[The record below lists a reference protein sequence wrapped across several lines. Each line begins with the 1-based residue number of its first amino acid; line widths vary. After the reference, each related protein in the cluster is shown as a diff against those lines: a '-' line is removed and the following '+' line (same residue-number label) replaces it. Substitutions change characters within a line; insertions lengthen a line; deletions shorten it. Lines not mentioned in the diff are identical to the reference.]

1 MATASPPP
9 LIERALVDFFARHA
23 PFDRMERAH
32 LVMLAGSTRARYYRD
47 GASVIGPADGPC
59 MRFFM
64 VQRGEVQ
71 GQRAGTGSDQVAL
84 GPGECF
90 PLGALIGAR
99 ATSSDYRARGDTF
112 CLEFEKQVFDRL
124 LAESEPFRLFCTR
137 RLAHLL
143 EISQS
148 QSRAAALEEAQ
159 ARQGLTSL
167 LGDLAKRSPVACTP
181 HTPLAEALA
190 TMERERIGAIL
201 VTDASHA
208 ARGIF
213 TERDLLRRV
222 VLDRTPLD
230 VPIERVMTAEP
241 LTLPETATA
250 FDAAMSMALRG
261 IRHIPVTRGEGAL
274 APVIGMVSERDL
286 FALQRVGM
294 RDVARAIRGA
304 GSRAALINAAKA
316 VRMLAGNMQA
326 QGVGNEQL
334 TQLIV
339 ALNDSLVARAIELVE
354 GEFDLAG
361 VDWCWIA
368 LGSEGRR
375 EQTVATDQD
384 NAIIFRTDADAGNR
398 AATAD
403 ALRQR
408 LLPLA
413 RAVNEFLAELGF
425 PLCKGEIMA
434 GNPQWCLS
442 DAEWRAR
449 FGDWLRNPTPQALL
463 SGAIFFD
470 LRALAGRTE
479 LADILTSWLAEEAP
493 RRQPFLRALAAN
505 ALAATPP
512 GGLFGALTEH
522 SGIDLKSQGA
532 RPIIDAAR
540 VLALAL
546 GLPATATSQRLRL
559 WATRTGDAPLADA
572 AIQAFQFIQG
582 LRMSRQLRGVAD
594 PLAANHIDLGELNEL
609 DRRILKEAFRQA
621 RKLQDR
627 LRVDFAL

>member
-1 MATASPPP
+1 M
-9 LIERALVDFFARHA
+9 IERALIDFFARHA
-23 PFDRMERAH
+23 PFDRMDRAH
-32 LVMLAGSTRARYYRD
+32 LAILAGTARLRYYRD

-59 MRFFM
+59 TRFF
-64 VQRGEVQ
+64 VIQRGEVH
-71 GQRAGTGSDQVAL
+71 GLRSSAGSDLVAL

-99 ATSSDYRARGDTF
+99 ASSSDYRARGDTF
-112 CLEFEKQVFDRL
+112 CLEFEKAVFERL
-124 LAESEPFRLFCTR
+124 FAASEPFRLFCTR

-143 EISQS
+143 EVSQS

-167 LGDLAKRSPVACTP
+167 LGSLARRTPVTCTP
-181 HTPLAEALA
+181 HTPLADALA

-201 VTDASHA
+201 VTDESHCA
-208 ARGIF
+208 QGIF

-222 VLDRTPLD
+222 VLDKTPLD
-230 VPIERVMTAEP
+230 APISQVMTADP

-250 FDAAMSMALRG
+250 FDAAMSMASRG
-261 IRHIPVTRGEGAL
+261 IRHIPVTRGEGAQ

-294 RDVARAIRGA
+294 RDVARAIRSA
-304 GSRAALINAAKA
+304 GDRDALVASADA
-316 VRMLAGNMQA
+316 VRKLAVNMQA
-326 QGVGNEQL
+326 QGVSTEQL

-339 ALNDSLVARAIELVE
+339 ALNDSLVERAVELV
-354 GEFDLAG
+354 GREFDLTG
-361 VDWCWIA
+361 IDWCWIA

-384 NAIIFRTDADAGNR
+384 NAIIFRAADARND
-398 AATAD
+398 AAAAD
-403 ALRQR
+403 GLRQR
-408 LLPLA
+408 LLPVA
-413 RAVNEFLAELGF
+413 RCVNGFLAELGF

-442 DAEWRAR
+442 ENEWRTR

-463 SGAIFFD
+463 GGAIFFD
-470 LRALAGRTE
+470 LRPLAGRTE
-479 LADILTSWLAEEAP
+479 LADSLSTWLAEEAP

-505 ALAATPP
+505 ALATTPP
-512 GGLFGALTEH
+512 GGLFAALVEH
-522 SGIDLKSQGA
+522 ASIDLKAQGA

-540 VLALAL
+540 VLALAQ
-546 GLPATATSQRLRL
+546 GLPATATIQRLRL
-559 WATRTGDAPLADA
+559 WAARAGDIPLAEA

-582 LRMSRQLRGVAD
+582 LRISRQLRGVAD
-594 PLAANHIDLGELNEL
+594 PLVANHIDIGGLNDL

-627 LRVDFAL
+627 LRVDYTL